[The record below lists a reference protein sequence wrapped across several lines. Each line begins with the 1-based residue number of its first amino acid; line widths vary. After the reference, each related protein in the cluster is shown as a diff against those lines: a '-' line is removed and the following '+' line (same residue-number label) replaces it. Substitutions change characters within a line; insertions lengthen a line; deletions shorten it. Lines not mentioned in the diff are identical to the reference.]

1 MTHASAFLRS
11 ALSPVRF
18 LSLPP
23 WTLETW
29 IMYLNTLGRT
39 LTSRFSGSAFR
50 LHCPC
55 ALVLLSPRWTRT
67 RTTERLPEPPSRR
80 AAEPPSRR
88 AAEPPSRRAA
98 VHIVFWSNA
107 DLLSLFQALLISVL
121 PDSRAT
127 VPRYGGRAILG
138 TVSEACNNKALK

>member
-80 AAEPPSRR
+80 AA
-88 AAEPPSRRAA
+88 